1 MTDMRPAVIITTEIY
16 CPANPGPS
24 GTAAV
29 LTSGEH
35 KKVLSFRLEA
45 TTNNRAEIETALAA
59 IAALKRPAQV
69 TIRCSSKYLADGIN
83 DGIASWKAANWRT
96 KAKKPVS
103 NAELWQCL
111 DAAMATHSIIAEFA
125 PACDRTDLA
134 LEAQQAAR
142 AQMRAAA

>member
-1 MTDMRPAVIITTEIY
+1 MIDTRPTVQVTTEIY

-24 GTAAV
+24 GTAAI

-69 TIRCSSKYLADGIN
+69 TIVCSSKYLADGIN
-83 DGIASWKAANWRT
+83 TGIASWKAANWLT

-103 NAELWQCL
+103 NAELWQSL
-111 DAAMATHSIIAEFA
+111 DAAMGTHRITAEFVEA
-125 PACDRTDLA
+125 RNRADLA
-134 LEAQQAAR
+134 LEAQQVAR
-142 AQMRAAA
+142 AQIRAAA